1 MFLKDEGSNT
11 PLPLQYLAR
20 HNMAPPTDPP
30 QQPQK
35 VSLSLGRLKKAP
47 PPAPT
52 NGVKRPRDALRED
65 EDGGEDLEEQQ
76 RATKVSHFDLKA
88 GGALDESD
96 REVKNAPL
104 VIARQAN
111 RDWKDAANRKKR
123 GRGGVPGREERGE
136 GGREERN
143 GGGGGAG
150 AGTTE
155 PSKIFGVSL
164 ASSRGE
170 DANDALK
177 VAEQTQGNP
186 PEPNAEVSVAPK
198 TEDEEAMDAL
208 LGRTKKSEL
217 MIPALTEEDAFQNDV
232 TEAPDM
238 ATLEDYARV
247 PVEQFGAAMLR
258 GMGWKD
264 GDGIGLNKG
273 TKQVKAKIPE
283 RRPALLGIG
292 AKEEA
297 AVAQE
302 MGTWGKAARG
312 KGGKE
317 PVVYNP
323 ILLRDKKTGEMFT
336 EEEAKKR
343 EEQDERERYEME
355 FERKEQERDRERGK
369 DKDKDKGRESR
380 RRRDDEDDERE
391 RRREKDR
398 RRDRG
403 DDRHRDH
410 DRERRRRDDDGEED
424 EEERRRRKDKDKG
437 RESRRRR
444 EDEDDER
451 ERRREKDRR
460 RDRGDDRH
468 RDHDRERRRLDDD
481 GEEDEEERRRRK
493 DKERRRREREDE
505 DYDRERSK
513 RHDRD
518 RDGHRR
524 RERSREHRRR

>member
-1 MFLKDEGSNT
+1 MILKT
-11 PLPLQYLAR
+11 KQR
-20 HNMAPPTDPP
+20 HLFSSLLLKPFPIHHAPAMAPTSDPP
-30 QQPQK
+30 PQK
-35 VSLSLGRLKKAP
+35 VSLSLGRLKK
-47 PPAPT
+47 PAPASSQAT
-52 NGVKRPRDALRED
+52 NSLKRPRDALRD
-65 EDGGEDLEEQQ
+65 NEDGDNEDLEEQQ

-88 GGALDESD
+88 GGALDESN
-96 REVKNAPL
+96 RKTEKAPL

-111 RDWKDAANRKKR
+111 RDWKDAANRKR
-123 GRGGVPGREERGE
+123 RQRSGLPGREGE
-136 GGREERN
+136 SGREEKVE
-143 GGGGGAG
+143 

-155 PSKIFGVSL
+155 PSKVFGIDH
-164 ASSRGE
+164 ASSRNGG
-170 DANDALK
+170 DAIADVNAPLEG
-177 VAEQTQGNP
+177 AEKAQETP
-186 PEPNAEVSVAPK
+186 LEPSADAPK
-198 TEDEEAMDAL
+198 TEDEEALDAL
-208 LGRTKKSEL
+208 LGRTKKSDL
-217 MIPALTEEDAFQNDV
+217 MIPALTEEDAFQNDI

-273 TKQVKAKIPE
+273 AKQVKAKVPE

-323 ILLRDKKTGEMFT
+323 ILLRDKRTGEMFT
-336 EEEAKKR
+336 EDEAKKR
-343 EEQDERERYEME
+343 EENDERERYEME
-355 FERKEQERDRERGK
+355 FERKEQERERAK

-380 RRRDDEDDERE
+380 RRRDDEDDERQ

-424 EEERRRRKDKDKG
+424 EEERRRRKD
-437 RESRRRR
+437 R
-444 EDEDDER
+444 
-451 ERRREKDRR
+451 
-460 RDRGDDRH
+460 
-468 RDHDRERRRLDDD
+468 
-481 GEEDEEERRRRK
+481 
-493 DKERRRREREDE
+493 ERRRRERDDE
-505 DYDRERSK
+505 GYDRERSK

>member
-1 MFLKDEGSNT
+1 MFLKTEAATLLLFPHKISRLHHT
-11 PLPLQYLAR
+11 P
-20 HNMAPPTDPP
+20 NMAPTSDPPP
-30 QQPQK
+30 QQEQEQQSQK

-52 NGVKRPRDALRED
+52 NGVKRPREALRDD
-65 EDGGEDLEEQQ
+65 EEGDQDFEEQQ

-88 GGALDESD
+88 GGALDESN

-123 GRGGVPGREERGE
+123 QRSGLPDGGGRGDGEREGRGGRAE
-136 GGREERN
+136 
-143 GGGGGAG
+143 

-155 PSKIFGVSL
+155 PSKIFGINH
-164 ASSRGE
+164 ASSRNE
-170 DANDALK
+170 DANVALK
-177 VAEQTQGNP
+177 VAEQTQDAP
-186 PEPNAEVSVAPK
+186 PEPNPEVSIAPR

-208 LGRTKKSEL
+208 LGRTKKSDL
-217 MIPALTEEDAFQNDV
+217 MIPALTEEDAFQTDV

-273 TKQVKAKIPE
+273 TKQAKAKIPE

-355 FERKEQERDRERGK
+355 FERKEQERERG
-369 DKDKDKGRESR
+369 
-380 RRRDDEDDERE
+380 
-391 RRREKDR
+391 
-398 RRDRG
+398 
-403 DDRHRDH
+403 
-410 DRERRRRDDDGEED
+410 
-424 EEERRRRKDKDKG
+424 KDKDKG

-468 RDHDRERRRLDDD
+468 REHDRERRRRDDD
-481 GEEDEEERRRRK
+481 GGEDEEERRRRK
-493 DKERRRREREDE
+493 DRERRRREREDE

>member
-1 MFLKDEGSNT
+1 
-11 PLPLQYLAR
+11 
-20 HNMAPPTDPP
+20 MAPASDP
-30 QQPQK
+30 QQK

-47 PPAPT
+47 APT
-52 NGVKRPRDALRED
+52 NGIKRPREALRD
-65 EDGGEDLEEQQ
+65 EDGDNEDLEEQQ
-76 RATKVSHFDLKA
+76 RATKVSHFDSKA
-88 GGALDESD
+88 GGAVDESD
-96 REVKNAPL
+96 RKVEKAPL

-111 RDWKDAANRKKR
+111 RDWKDAANKRKRQKS
-123 GRGGVPGREERGE
+123 GLTGGEGKESGREDGAVT
-136 GGREERN
+136 
-143 GGGGGAG
+143 GGA
-150 AGTTE
+150 TE
-155 PSKIFGVSL
+155 PSKTFGLNHAVSQN
-164 ASSRGE
+164 
-170 DANDALK
+170 DANGALK
-177 VAEQTQGNP
+177 VAEQTQEVP
-186 PEPNAEVSVAPK
+186 PEPSAEVSVAHK

-217 MIPALTEEDAFQNDV
+217 VVPALTEEDAFQNDV

-273 TKQVKAKIPE
+273 TKQEKSKIPE

-323 ILLRDKKTGEMFT
+323 ILLRDKQTGEMFT
-336 EEEAKKR
+336 EEEAQKR
-343 EEQDERERYEME
+343 QEKDEREKYEME
-355 FERKEQERDRERGK
+355 FERKEQERERAS
-369 DKDKDKGRESR
+369 DKDKGRESR
-380 RRRDDEDDERE
+380 RRREDDDDERE

-410 DRERRRRDDDGEED
+410 DRERRRRDDDGED
-424 EEERRRRKDKDKG
+424 EEERRRRKDKD
-437 RESRRRR
+437 RRRR
-444 EDEDDER
+444 ERDDE
-451 ERRREKDRR
+451 
-460 RDRGDDRH
+460 
-468 RDHDRERRRLDDD
+468 DHDRERSR
-481 GEEDEEERRRRK
+481 
-493 DKERRRREREDE
+493 
-505 DYDRERSK
+505 

-524 RERSREHRRR
+524 RDRSREHRRR

>member
-1 MFLKDEGSNT
+1 
-11 PLPLQYLAR
+11 
-20 HNMAPPTDPP
+20 MAPTSDPP
-30 QQPQK
+30 PQEK

-47 PPAPT
+47 PAPT
-52 NGVKRPRDALRED
+52 NGIKRPRDALRD
-65 EDGGEDLEEQQ
+65 NEDGHDEDLEEQQ

-88 GGALDESD
+88 GGALDESN

-111 RDWKDAANRKKR
+111 RDWKDAANNKRKRQKSGIPGG
-123 GRGGVPGREERGE
+123 GRGEEVGREGRS
-136 GGREERN
+136 GG
-143 GGGGGAG
+143 
-150 AGTTE
+150 GTTE
-155 PSKIFGVSL
+155 PSKIFGINH
-164 ASSRGE
+164 ASSRNDG
-170 DANDALK
+170 ANADPALEGSEK
-177 VAEQTQGNP
+177 MQEAPLAPSAGVP
-186 PEPNAEVSVAPK
+186 VDAPK

-217 MIPALTEEDAFQNDV
+217 VVPALTEEDAFQNDI

-273 TKQVKAKIPE
+273 SKQVKAKIPE

-343 EEQDERERYEME
+343 EEEDERKKYEME
-355 FERKEQERDRERGK
+355 FERKEQEKERG
-369 DKDKDKGRESR
+369 KDKDKGRESR

-424 EEERRRRKDKDKG
+424 EEERRRRKDK
-437 RESRRRR
+437 
-444 EDEDDER
+444 
-451 ERRREKDRR
+451 
-460 RDRGDDRH
+460 
-468 RDHDRERRRLDDD
+468 
-481 GEEDEEERRRRK
+481 
-493 DKERRRREREDE
+493 ERRRREREDE
-505 DYDRERSK
+505 EYDRERSK

>member
-1 MFLKDEGSNT
+1 
-11 PLPLQYLAR
+11 
-20 HNMAPPTDPP
+20 MAPTSDPP
-30 QQPQK
+30 QTSQK
-35 VSLSLGRLKKAP
+35 VSLSLGRLKKAS

-52 NGVKRPRDALRED
+52 NGVKRPREALRDND
-65 EDGGEDLEEQQ
+65 EEGDQDLEEQQ

-88 GGALDESD
+88 GGALDESN

-123 GRGGVPGREERGE
+123 QRSGLPDGGGRGDEGRA
-136 GGREERN
+136 GR
-143 GGGGGAG
+143 GGGGAG

-155 PSKIFGVSL
+155 PSKVFGINH
-164 ASSRGE
+164 ASSRDG
-170 DANDALK
+170 DANANAALK
-177 VAEQTQGNP
+177 VAEQTQEEVP
-186 PEPNAEVSVAPK
+186 PGSNAEVSVAPR

-355 FERKEQERDRERGK
+355 FERKEQERERERG
-369 DKDKDKGRESR
+369 
-380 RRRDDEDDERE
+380 
-391 RRREKDR
+391 
-398 RRDRG
+398 
-403 DDRHRDH
+403 
-410 DRERRRRDDDGEED
+410 
-424 EEERRRRKDKDKG
+424 KDKDKG

-468 RDHDRERRRLDDD
+468 RDHDRERRRRDDD

>member
-1 MFLKDEGSNT
+1 MFQCFSDEGSNT

-65 EDGGEDLEEQQ
+65 EEGGEDIEEQQ

-217 MIPALTEEDAFQNDV
+217 MIPALTEEDVFQNDI

-355 FERKEQERDRERGK
+355 FERKEQERERERG
-369 DKDKDKGRESR
+369 KDKDKGRESR

-424 EEERRRRKDKDKG
+424 EEERRRRKDK
-437 RESRRRR
+437 
-444 EDEDDER
+444 
-451 ERRREKDRR
+451 
-460 RDRGDDRH
+460 
-468 RDHDRERRRLDDD
+468 
-481 GEEDEEERRRRK
+481 
-493 DKERRRREREDE
+493 ERRRREREDE